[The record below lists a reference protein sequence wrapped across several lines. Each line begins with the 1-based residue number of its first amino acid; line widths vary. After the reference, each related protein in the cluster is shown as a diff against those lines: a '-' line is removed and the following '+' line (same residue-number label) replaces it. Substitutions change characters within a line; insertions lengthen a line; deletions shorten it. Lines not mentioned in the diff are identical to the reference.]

1 MRCPHCGSME
11 DKVIDSRALAAGDAT
26 RRRRECMSCGYRYT
40 SYERIEEKPLMV
52 IKSGGRREPFERAKI
67 ERGVERSL
75 EKRPVAAFAVERLVN
90 EIEDTAVMAA
100 GEAREVKAQVIGEA
114 ALDKLFELDRV
125 AYIRFASVY
134 RHFENL
140 DEFVEEIGKLSR
152 KRGKK

>member
-1 MRCPHCGSME
+1 MRCPRCGSME
-11 DKVIDSRALAAGDAT
+11 DKVTDSRTLAAGDAT
-26 RRRRECMSCGYRYT
+26 RRRRECLSCGYRYT

-52 IKSGGRREPFERAKI
+52 IKADGRRQPFDRAKI

-75 EKRPVAAFAVERLVN
+75 EKRPVAVMAVERLVN
-90 EIEDTAVMAA
+90 EVEDAAVMAA
-100 GEAREVKAQVIGEA
+100 GESREIRAQVIGEA
-114 ALDKLFELDRV
+114 VLDKLFELDRV

-140 DEFVEEIGKLSR
+140 DEFVEEIKKLSK

>member
-1 MRCPHCGSME
+1 ME
-11 DKVIDSRALAAGDAT
+11 DKVTDSRTLAAGDAT
-26 RRRRECMSCGYRYT
+26 RRRRECTSCGYRYT

-52 IKSGGRREPFERAKI
+52 IKADGRRQPFDRAKI

-75 EKRPVAAFAVERLVN
+75 EKRPVAALAVERLVN
-90 EIEDTAVMAA
+90 EIEDAAVMAA
-100 GEAREVKAQVIGEA
+100 GESREIKARVIGEA
-114 ALDKLFELDRV
+114 VLDKLFELDRV

-140 DEFVEEIGKLSR
+140 DEFVEEIKRLSK